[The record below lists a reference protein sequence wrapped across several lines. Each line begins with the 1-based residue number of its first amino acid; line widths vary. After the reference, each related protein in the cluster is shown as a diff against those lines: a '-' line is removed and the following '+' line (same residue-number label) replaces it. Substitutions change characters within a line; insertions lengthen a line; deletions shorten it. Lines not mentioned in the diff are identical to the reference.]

1 MMMRRDLILFTTLW
15 IVSLLFLCQSS
26 KAKTSSQALRRKRR
40 KASSPDEISQYFKS
54 LDQRNG
60 GEVVTVIQGL
70 EGELPDVAMIMS
82 MSMNPS
88 QPSVSPPA
96 GAPSANGDDQDE
108 QQRKEAMLDLLVNV
122 TPEETLLNSATPQG
136 KAFQWIL
143 NDDPAQIDPMAE
155 PYTVTTRYGLAVL
168 YYSTSGDGWKVKTN
182 WLSGEDECTWF
193 GVACHSGGEIKA
205 LELSNNTLVGE
216 LTGEIEIFNQ
226 VEAIRLYKNGLK
238 GSLPETMTKLYDLM
252 DLDVEDND
260 LSGNPFDS
268 IYRLENLRTLRL
280 SGNQFVGSLDGP
292 TLRRHESLRELWIG
306 DNLFEGT
313 LASDIGRL
321 QDLETL
327 YIFGNMLSGTLP
339 STLGDLRLQQ
349 FLAQN
354 NKFDGTVPET
364 LYDNTDL
371 TALRLDG
378 NNLSGSISSK
388 VGTLLE
394 MIDFRI
400 GNNTFSGTLPDAL
413 FRLGNLRTSYR

>member
-1 MMMRRDLILFTTLW
+1 MKRQGLIVAATALW
-15 IVSLLFLCQSS
+15 MISSVSLIQSS
-26 KAKTSSQALRRKRR
+26 QAKTSSQALLRKRR
-40 KASSPDEISQYFKS
+40 KATSPDEIAQYFKS
-54 LDQRNG
+54 LDQRKNG
-60 GEVVTVIQGL
+60 EGKMTVIQGL
-70 EGELPDVAMIMS
+70 EGDELPDVAMILSMPTTPS
-82 MSMNPS
+82 MSPPTNPE
-88 QPSVSPPA
+88 
-96 GAPSANGDDQDE
+96 DQE
-108 QQRKEAMLDLLVNV
+108 QRKEALLDLLSTV

-168 YYSTSGDGWKVKTN
+168 YYATSGEGWKVKTN
-182 WLSGEDECTWF
+182 WLSGEEECTWF
-193 GVACHSGGEIKA
+193 GVACHSGGEIQN

-216 LTGEIEIFNQ
+216 LPGEIEIFNQ
-226 VEAIRLYKNGLK
+226 IESIRLYENGLK
-238 GSLPETMTKLYDLM
+238 GTLPESMTKLYDLV

-268 IYRLENLRTLRL
+268 LYRLENLRTLRL
-280 SGNQFVGSLDGP
+280 SGNQFAGSLDGP
-292 TLRRHESLRELWIG
+292 TLRRHEGLRELWIG

-327 YIFGNMLSGTLP
+327 YIFGNMFSGTLP

-354 NKFDGTVPET
+354 NKFDGTIPET
-364 LYDNTDL
+364 LYDNIDL

-394 MIDFRI
+394 IKDLRI
-400 GNNTFSGTLPDAL
+400 GNNTFTGTLPDAL
-413 FRLGNLRTSYR
+413 LRLGNLRTY